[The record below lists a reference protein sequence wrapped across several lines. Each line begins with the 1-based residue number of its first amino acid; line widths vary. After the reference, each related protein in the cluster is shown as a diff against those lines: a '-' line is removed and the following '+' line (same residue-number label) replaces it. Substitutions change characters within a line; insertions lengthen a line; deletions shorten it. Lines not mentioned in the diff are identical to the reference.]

1 MEFPDSSAVLMLIS
15 APSGAGKTTV
25 CQNLIQKHPNVVR
38 AVTCTT
44 RAPREGEKDGK
55 DYYFLSPGEFED
67 KMQKGLFLEHADVY
81 GRRYGTLKSEVVD
94 WLKKGTDVLL
104 NIDVQGAASLRQEA
118 QTVPEIK
125 SALVSVFLTT
135 RTIGEL
141 EARLKNRGT
150 DSSEEREKR
159 VKVAREEV
167 SRWKEFDYL
176 VISDSYEDDLRRMEV
191 ILEAEKL
198 KRDRIRP
205 PEFG

>member
-55 DYYFLSPGEFED
+55 DYYFLSPEEFED

-176 VISDSYEDDLRRMEV
+176 VISASYEDDLRRMEV